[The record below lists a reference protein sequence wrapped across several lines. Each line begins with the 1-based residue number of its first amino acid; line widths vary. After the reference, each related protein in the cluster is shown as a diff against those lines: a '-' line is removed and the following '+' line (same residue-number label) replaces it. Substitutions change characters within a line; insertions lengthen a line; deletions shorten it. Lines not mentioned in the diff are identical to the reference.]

1 MLQTKTAK
9 TMTFRTSA
17 IVLLLWLCATGTAL
31 AQREA
36 RVTVKT
42 TDPVETWMQAAKDA
56 GKELKW
62 GSKDADPAAG
72 KITIWRS
79 YYAPGSELQVIITS
93 EVKDGKSV
101 LNMRLP
107 NPANS
112 VGSFIPELKK
122 FVKLLKLTNK
132 EVGEF
137 TDGVE

>member
-1 MLQTKTAK
+1 MKKTVAII
-9 TMTFRTSA
+9 TAILFSTISA
-17 IVLLLWLCATGTAL
+17 M

-42 TDPVETWMQAAKDA
+42 TDPIEKWMQAAKDA

-62 GSKDADPAAG
+62 GSKDADITAG

-93 EVKDGKSV
+93 EIKEGKSV

-112 VGSFIPELKK
+112 MGSFIPELKK
-122 FVKLLKLTNK
+122 FVKLLKVSDK
-132 EVGEF
+132 EIGEF

>member
-1 MLQTKTAK
+1 MRAKLKTPALALFMLLFSATA
-9 TMTFRTSA
+9 
-17 IVLLLWLCATGTAL
+17 LL

-36 RVTVKT
+36 RVVVKT
-42 TDPVETWMQAAKDA
+42 TDPIEKWIQAAKDA

-62 GSKDADPAAG
+62 GSKDADIKTG

-93 EVKDGKSV
+93 EVKDGVTLLS
-101 LNMRLP
+101 MRLP

-112 VGSFIPELKK
+112 VGSFVPELKK

-132 EVGEF
+132 EIGEF